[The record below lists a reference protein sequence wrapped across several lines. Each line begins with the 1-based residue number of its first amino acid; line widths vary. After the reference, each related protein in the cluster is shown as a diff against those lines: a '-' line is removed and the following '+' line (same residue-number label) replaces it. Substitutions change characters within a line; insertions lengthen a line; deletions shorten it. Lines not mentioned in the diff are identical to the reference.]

1 MVEIPTNKPIIRD
14 DRNDLVYKTERE
26 KYNAIIEEIKVLT
39 DQKRPVL
46 VGTTSVEISEKLA
59 RMLSRQKIKHNVL
72 NAKQH
77 QREAEVVA
85 EAGRP
90 GAVTIATNM
99 VWSWNRY

>member
-1 MVEIPTNKPIIRD
+1 MRLLKK
-14 DRNDLVYKTERE
+14 LKC
-26 KYNAIIEEIKVLT
+26 LT

-85 EAGRP
+85 EAGEGR
-90 GAVTIATNM
+90 V
-99 VWSWNRY
+99 R